1 MAVKL
6 RDLTAEEKKAIAA
19 LQKVAKSWPK
29 TLWLFSGSGTLH
41 VMLKDAQGKRQVG
54 QFGSMEDKASV
65 ATIPIENDGGDW

>member
-6 RDLTAEEKKAIAA
+6 RDLTPAETKAIAD
-19 LQKVAKSWPK
+19 LRRVAKSWPK

-41 VMLKDAQGKRQVG
+41 VMLKDAKGNRQVG
-54 QFGSMEDKASV
+54 QFGSMEGEASV